1 MYIQNFYKLVLKTTM
16 ISTILINSL
25 FNSLFAETLIVNVES
40 KYDKGLALIG
50 IYDKEENFG
59 KAKVNQILNSE
70 KVLTGA
76 VTKITNNKAQI
87 KFDIPFGS
95 YVLSGFQDFDSNG
108 VISGN
113 FLGIPKEP
121 FGFSN
126 NAKGKFGPPKWS
138 DAVFVFNTP
147 NQEVVLK
154 LKKL

>member
-1 MYIQNFYKLVLKTTM
+1 MYIQNFYKLVLKTTI
-16 ISTILINSL
+16 ISIILI
-25 FNSLFAETLIVNVES
+25 NSLFAETLIVNVES

-59 KAKVNQILNSE
+59 KAKVNQELKEE

-76 VTKITNNKAQI
+76 VTKITNNRAQI
-87 KFDIPFGS
+87 KFNIPFGS
-95 YVLSGFQDFDSNG
+95 YAISGFQDFDGNG
-108 VISGN
+108 IMSGN

-126 NAKGKFGPPKWS
+126 NARGKFGPPKWK
-138 DAVFVFNTP
+138 DAVFIFNTP
-147 NQEVVLK
+147 NQEVILK

>member
-1 MYIQNFYKLVLKTTM
+1 MYIKKNYKLIFKLS
-16 ISTILINSL
+16 IILLI
-25 FNSLFAETLIVNVES
+25 FNQNLYAETLIVNIES
-40 KYDKGLALIG
+40 NYDKGLALIG
-50 IYDKEENFG
+50 IYDKEEHFG
-59 KAKVNQILNSE
+59 KAKVNKKLNSE

-95 YVLSGFQDFDSNG
+95 YALSGFQDFDNNG
-108 VISGN
+108 VMSGN

-126 NAKGKFGPPKWS
+126 DVRGKFGPPKWN
-138 DAVFVFNTP
+138 DAVFIFNTS
-147 NQEVVLK
+147 NQEVTLK

>member
-16 ISTILINSL
+16 ISIILI
-25 FNSLFAETLIVNVES
+25 NSLFAETLIVNVES

-59 KAKVNQILNSE
+59 KAKVNQELKEE

-76 VTKITNNKAQI
+76 LTKITNNRAQI
-87 KFDIPFGS
+87 KFNIPFGS
-95 YVLSGFQDFDSNG
+95 YAISGFQDFDGNG
-108 VISGN
+108 IMSGN

-126 NAKGKFGPPKWS
+126 NARGKFGPPKWR
-138 DAVFVFNTP
+138 DAVFIFNTP
-147 NQEVVLK
+147 NQEVILK

>member
-1 MYIQNFYKLVLKTTM
+1 MYIKKIYKLILKLS
-16 ISTILINSL
+16 IIALI
-25 FNSLFAETLIVNVES
+25 FNQNLYAETLIVNIES
-40 KYDKGLALIG
+40 NYDKGLALIG
-50 IYDKEENFG
+50 IYNKEEHFG
-59 KAKVNQILNSE
+59 KAKVNQKLNSE

-95 YVLSGFQDFDSNG
+95 YALSGFQDFDNNG
-108 VISGN
+108 VMSGN

-126 NAKGKFGPPKWS
+126 DVRGKFGPPKWN
-138 DAVFVFNTP
+138 DAVFIFNTS
-147 NQEVVLK
+147 NQEVTLK

>member
-16 ISTILINSL
+16 ISIILT
-25 FNSLFAETLIVNVES
+25 NSLFAETLIVNVES

-59 KAKVNQILNSE
+59 KAKVNQELKEE

-76 VTKITNNKAQI
+76 VTKITNNRAQI
-87 KFDIPFGS
+87 KFNIPFGS
-95 YVLSGFQDFDSNG
+95 YAISGFQDFDGNG
-108 VISGN
+108 IMSGN

-126 NAKGKFGPPKWS
+126 NARGKFGPPKWK
-138 DAVFVFNTP
+138 DAVFIFNTP
-147 NQEVVLK
+147 NQEVILK

>member
-1 MYIQNFYKLVLKTTM
+1 MYIKKNYKLIFKLS
-16 ISTILINSL
+16 IILLI
-25 FNSLFAETLIVNVES
+25 FNQNLYAETLIVNIES
-40 KYDKGLALIG
+40 NYDKGLALIG
-50 IYDKEENFG
+50 IYDKEEHFG
-59 KAKVNQILNSE
+59 KAKVNKKLNSE

-95 YVLSGFQDFDSNG
+95 YALSGFQDFDNNG
-108 VISGN
+108 VMSGN

-126 NAKGKFGPPKWS
+126 DARGKFGPPKWN
-138 DAVFVFNTP
+138 DAVFIFNTS
-147 NQEVVLK
+147 NQEVTLK

>member
-1 MYIQNFYKLVLKTTM
+1 MYIKKIYKLIFKLS
-16 ISTILINSL
+16 IILLI
-25 FNSLFAETLIVNVES
+25 FNQNLYAETLIVNIES
-40 KYDKGLALIG
+40 NYDKGLALIG
-50 IYDKEENFG
+50 IYDKEEHFG
-59 KAKVNQILNSE
+59 KAKVNKKLNSE

-95 YVLSGFQDFDSNG
+95 YALSGFQDFDNNG
-108 VISGN
+108 VMSGN

-126 NAKGKFGPPKWS
+126 DVRGKFGPPKWN
-138 DAVFVFNTP
+138 DAVFIFNTS
-147 NQEVVLK
+147 NQEVTLK

>member
-1 MYIQNFYKLVLKTTM
+1 MYIKKINKLIFKLSIILLIFNQNLY
-16 ISTILINSL
+16 
-25 FNSLFAETLIVNVES
+25 AETLIVNIES
-40 KYDKGLALIG
+40 NYDKGLALIG
-50 IYDKEENFG
+50 IYDKEEHFG
-59 KAKVNQILNSE
+59 KAKVNKKLNSE

-95 YVLSGFQDFDSNG
+95 YALSGFQDFDNNG
-108 VISGN
+108 VMSGN

-126 NAKGKFGPPKWS
+126 DARGKFGPPKWN
-138 DAVFVFNTP
+138 DAVFIFNTS
-147 NQEVVLK
+147 NQEVTLK

>member
-1 MYIQNFYKLVLKTTM
+1 MYIKKIYKLIFELS
-16 ISTILINSL
+16 IILLI
-25 FNSLFAETLIVNVES
+25 FNQNLYAETLIVNIES
-40 KYDKGLALIG
+40 NYDKGLALIG
-50 IYDKEENFG
+50 IYDKEEHFG
-59 KAKVNQILNSE
+59 KAKVNKKLNSE

-95 YVLSGFQDFDSNG
+95 YALSGFQDFDNNG
-108 VISGN
+108 VMSGN

-126 NAKGKFGPPKWS
+126 DVRGKFGPPKWN
-138 DAVFVFNTP
+138 DAVFIFNTS
-147 NQEVVLK
+147 NQEVTLK

>member
-1 MYIQNFYKLVLKTTM
+1 MYIKKIYKLIFKLS
-16 ISTILINSL
+16 IILLI
-25 FNSLFAETLIVNVES
+25 FNQNLYAETLIVNIES
-40 KYDKGLALIG
+40 NYDKGLALIG
-50 IYDKEENFG
+50 IYDKEEHFG
-59 KAKVNQILNSE
+59 KAKVNKKLNSE

-95 YVLSGFQDFDSNG
+95 YALSGFQDFDNNG
-108 VISGN
+108 VMSGN

-126 NAKGKFGPPKWS
+126 DARGKFGPPKWN
-138 DAVFVFNTP
+138 DAVFIFNTS
-147 NQEVVLK
+147 NQEVTLK

>member
-1 MYIQNFYKLVLKTTM
+1 MYMKKIYKLILKLSIIT
-16 ISTILINSL
+16 LV
-25 FNSLFAETLIVNVES
+25 FNQNLYAETLIVNVES
-40 KYDKGLALIG
+40 NYDKGLALIG

-59 KAKVNQILNSE
+59 KAKVNQKLNSE

-76 VTKITNNKAQI
+76 ITKITNNKAQI

-95 YVLSGFQDFDSNG
+95 YVLSGFQDFDDNG

-126 NAKGKFGPPKWS
+126 DAKGKFGPPKWN
-138 DAVFVFNTP
+138 DAVFIFNIP
-147 NQEVVLK
+147 NQEVTLK